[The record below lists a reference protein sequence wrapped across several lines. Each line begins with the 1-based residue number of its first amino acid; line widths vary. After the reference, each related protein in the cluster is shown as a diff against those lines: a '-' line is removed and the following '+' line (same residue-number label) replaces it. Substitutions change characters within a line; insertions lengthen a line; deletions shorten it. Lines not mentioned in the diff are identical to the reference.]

1 MNPIWRLLCSVKPFA
16 FYVACLALLLSVC
29 VLCWCFL
36 AWFSPCSAYGCFEL
50 RYFEPD
56 DLLWSGLCSFLVFL
70 AIHCTPALCLLLF
83 VLLSSAFWLY
93 LLYFR
98 YSCLLVLFV
107 LLYRLGFLQFLKLEA
122 DIPFSVHTV
131 HAPVMTCRVSFIQF
145 LKLLQMPTILRFL
158 LSCAC
163 RQLCLRCPCTCSAA

>member
-1 MNPIWRLLCSVKPFA
+1 MLR
-16 FYVACLALLLSVC
+16 ALLYCYLFVCYVGVSWLGFLHVLLTVALSFVTSNLTIC
-29 VLCWCFL
+29 FDLVSVLFW
-36 AWFSPCSAYGCFEL
+36 
-50 RYFEPD
+50 
-56 DLLWSGLCSFLVFL
+56 VFF

-131 HAPVMTCRVSFIQF
+131 HAPVMTCKVSFIQF
-145 LKLLQMPTILRFL
+145 LELLQMPTILRFL
-158 LSCAC
+158 LSYDCH
-163 RQLCLRCPCTCSAA
+163 QLCLRCPCTCSAA

>member
-1 MNPIWRLLCSVKPFA
+1 MLR
-16 FYVACLALLLSVC
+16 ALLYCYLFVCYVGVSWLGFLHVLLTVALSFVTSNLTIFFDRVS
-29 VLCWCFL
+29 VLFCF
-36 AWFSPCSAYGCFEL
+36 
-50 RYFEPD
+50 
-56 DLLWSGLCSFLVFL
+56 FL

-93 LLYFR
+93 LLYFQ

-158 LSCAC
+158 LSYAC
-163 RQLCLRCPCTCSAA
+163 RQLCLRCVQQLNPYLTTDMLFRLVVP